1 MEPIRVL
8 QVIGGLNRGGA
19 ESMLV
24 NLYKAIDKSKVQFD
38 FIIHDANQNAYVKDI
53 EALGGKI
60 YVFPQFA
67 FKNIGAYKKHW
78 KEFLKN
84 HPEYKIIHSHVRSYA
99 IVFVRIAKKLGL
111 RTIVHSH
118 STSNG
123 SGKKALIKN
132 LMQLP
137 LRKECDYLFA
147 CSKIS
152 GQWLFGEKAVTAPNY
167 KMIKNAID
175 TNKYKVESSVRDEY
189 RREFCGENKTV
200 YGHVGRLSVPKN
212 HRFLLEVFKKI
223 VTKDPNSLLLI
234 VGQGEIQ
241 NQIEGWISE
250 LELKDNVI
258 MTGVRGD
265 IPEVLSAMDVFL
277 FPSLWE
283 GLPVTV
289 VEAQAA
295 GLPCLVSDKV
305 TDEVK
310 VSDAVTYLPIDKG
323 IDCWVS
329 NALNLKGKR
338 FDVISDIKKAGFD
351 VSESAKEL
359 EIFYKGII

>member
-19 ESMLV
+19 ETMLV
-24 NLYKAIDKSKVQFD
+24 NLYKAIDKTKVQFD
-38 FIIHDANQNAYVKDI
+38 FVIHDSRQDAYIKDI

-60 YVFPQFA
+60 YVFPKFT
-67 FKNIGAYKKHW
+67 FKNYISYKKHW
-78 KEFLKN
+78 EKFLEN

-99 IVFVRIAKKLGL
+99 IVFVRVAKKLGIK
-111 RTIVHSH
+111 TIVHSH

-123 SGKKALIKN
+123 SGKKAFLKN

-137 LRKECDYLFA
+137 LRKECDYMFA

-152 GQWLFGEKAVTAPNY
+152 GQWLFGKDVVNAPNY

-175 TNKYKVESSVRDEY
+175 TQKYVVDSSVR
-189 RREFCGENKTV
+189 ENMRSELGVEGKTV
-200 YGHVGRLSVPKN
+200 YGHVGRLSAPKN
-212 HRFLLEVFKKI
+212 HKFLLEIFKEI
-223 VTKDPNSLLLI
+223 VKKEPDSALLI
-234 VGQGEIQ
+234 VGQGECRK
-241 NQIEGWISE
+241 QIEEYTDE
-250 LELKDNVI
+250 LGLNDSVI
-258 MTGVRGD
+258 MTGARGD

-277 FPSLWE
+277 FPSFWE

-289 VEAQAA
+289 VEAQAS

-305 TDEVK
+305 TEEVK
-310 VSDAVTYLPIDKG
+310 VSDAVTYLPIDTG
-323 IDCWVS
+323 TDCWVS

-351 VSESAKEL
+351 VNDSARDL
-359 EIFYKGII
+359 EEFYRSI

>member
-1 MEPIRVL
+1 MKPIRVL

-19 ESMLV
+19 ETMLV

-38 FIIHDANQNAYVKDI
+38 FVVHSAEQDAYVQEIK
-53 EALGGKI
+53 ELGGKI
-60 YVFPQFA
+60 YVFPKYTL
-67 FKNIGAYKKHW
+67 KNHFAYKRHW
-78 KEFLKN
+78 RNFLKN
-84 HPEYKIIHSHVRSYA
+84 HSEYKVVHSHVRSYA
-99 IVFVRIAKKLGL
+99 IVFLRIAKKMGL
-111 RTIVHSH
+111 KTIVHSH

-123 SGKKALIKN
+123 SGKKAIIKN

-152 GQWLFGEKAVTAPNY
+152 GQWLFGKDVVEKPNY

-175 TNKYKVESSVRDEY
+175 TSKYVVENGVRDKL
-189 RREFCGENKTV
+189 RKEFGAESKTV
-200 YGHVGRLSVPKN
+200 YGHVGRLSAPKN
-212 HRFLLEVFKKI
+212 HRFLLEIFKEILK
-223 VTKDPNSLLLI
+223 KEKNSLLLI
-234 VGQGEIQ
+234 VGQGECRQ
-241 NQIEGWISE
+241 QIESYIEE
-250 LELKDNVI
+250 LDLKENVI

-265 IPEVLSAMDVFL
+265 IPQVLSAMDVFL

-310 VSDAVTYLPIDKG
+310 VSETVLYLPIDKG
-323 IDCWVS
+323 TEIWVE
-329 NALNLKGKR
+329 NALKLKGQR
-338 FDVISDIKKAGFD
+338 FDVIENIKKAGFD
-351 VSESAKEL
+351 VAESAKEL
-359 EIFYKGII
+359 EIFYKSIV